1 MDTSVRP
8 KERLTSHW
16 FLFIFL
22 LVSSISFY
30 LYFTADLYYYSTN
43 VFIPN
48 LQKFFLS
55 ILTKEK
61 LQQIAN
67 IFSFFGSEKIYII
80 IIIIFYNFLNIY
92 KTYLLFCSLSISQL
106 ILSFFKI
113 FFIAPRPYW
122 SNKKKEIFPYDCQ
135 GGFAAPSS
143 HTYTATVFY
152 LVLWHIIYDRRSKK
166 INQSQKRKLL
176 MFFLFII
183 FIIGFSRIL
192 SGAHSIDQVIFGFLL
207 GLCFY
212 IFIFHVFHI
221 NCNSN
226 NQILSHINISLKKMC
241 LIVLMIL
248 LSYLGLLSYRIHDKD
263 LNQIMNVYSK
273 QIKEI
278 CPSLPISKTL
288 YNDSLLFFVAIFSN
302 FSAFIALKF
311 EFFISFENN
320 YSNWSQYNFEIDENE
335 KLQMSRLTSNI
346 SITKPIQ
353 WNHTSVCKSIFRLIF
368 TFIMVMLS
376 GIFYFLIKWDNPKIY
391 LVIFVKVCLS
401 ESLISFG
408 MFFTFKVFL
417 KWLKLSNMTLFFMLR
432 ESI

>member
-1 MDTSVRP
+1 
-8 KERLTSHW
+8 
-16 FLFIFL
+16 
-22 LVSSISFY
+22 
-30 LYFTADLYYYSTN
+30 
-43 VFIPN
+43 
-48 LQKFFLS
+48 
-55 ILTKEK
+55 
-61 LQQIAN
+61 
-67 IFSFFGSEKIYII
+67 
-80 IIIIFYNFLNIY
+80 
-92 KTYLLFCSLSISQL
+92 
-106 ILSFFKI
+106 
-113 FFIAPRPYW
+113 
-122 SNKKKEIFPYDCQ
+122 
-135 GGFAAPSS
+135 
-143 HTYTATVFY
+143 
-152 LVLWHIIYDRRSKK
+152 
-166 INQSQKRKLL
+166 
-176 MFFLFII
+176 
-183 FIIGFSRIL
+183 
-192 SGAHSIDQVIFGFLL
+192 
-207 GLCFY
+207 
-212 IFIFHVFHI
+212 
-221 NCNSN
+221 
-226 NQILSHINISLKKMC
+226 
-241 LIVLMIL
+241 MIL

-263 LNQIMNVYSK
+263 LNKIMNVYSK

-353 WNHTSVCKSIFRLIF
+353 WNHTSICKSIFRLIF

-401 ESLISFG
+401 ESLLSFG